1 MERKRAM
8 PSRRTFRERP
18 SSPRPSAVRW
28 GWLLLGLSFLGG
40 VVLGVRSLRTGGGV
54 PEEGT
59 VIVREAPTVPRED
72 SASPPPAGSETT
84 SSGTEAPRNG
94 TPVKGAPRVQEKSAP
109 SPSLSDTRPLRITA
123 PPGFDVGPAGRTD
136 LRGVAADVNG
146 DGKEEGYTPPRI
158 VADVAEQL
166 RKIVEEVDASTL
178 RIARDVLE
186 EAPFLNL
193 TPEKAEL
200 RPAGNGV
207 NLKVVIPADTITLKG
222 KTKPVSSEQVLSK
235 DEKKGK

>member
-1 MERKRAM
+1 
-8 PSRRTFRERP
+8 
-18 SSPRPSAVRW
+18 VRW
-28 GWLLLGLSFLGG
+28 GWLFLGLSFLGG

-54 PEEGT
+54 PEEGV
-59 VIVREAPTVPRED
+59 VIVRKAPTVPEEER
-72 SASPPPAGSETT
+72 ASPPPAGSETT

-94 TPVKGAPRVQEKSAP
+94 TPVKGATGVQEKRGP
-109 SPSLSDTRPLRITA
+109 SPSLSDTGSLRITA
-123 PPGFDVGPAGRTD
+123 PSGFDVGPAGRTD
-136 LRGVAADVNG
+136 LRDVAADVNG
-146 DGKEEGYTPPRI
+146 GGKEEGYTPPRI

-178 RIARDVLE
+178 RVTRDVLE
-186 EAPFLNL
+186 EVPFLNL

-200 RPAGNGV
+200 RPSGDGV
-207 NLKVVIPADTITLKG
+207 NLKVVIPADTIALKG

>member
-54 PEEGT
+54 AEEGA
-59 VIVREAPTVPRED
+59 VIVREAPTVPGEEG
-72 SASPPPAGSETT
+72 ASPPPAGSETT
-84 SSGTEAPRNG
+84 SSPTEAPRNG
-94 TPVKGAPRVQEKSAP
+94 TPVKGATRVQEKSAP
-109 SPSLSDTRPLRITA
+109 SPSLSDTRSLRITA
-123 PPGFDVGPAGRTD
+123 PTGFDVGPAGRTD

-146 DGKEEGYTPPRI
+146 GGKEEGYTPPRI

-178 RIARDVLE
+178 RVTRDVLE

-200 RPAGNGV
+200 RPSGDGV

-222 KTKPVSSEQVLSK
+222 KTKPVSSEKVLSK